1 MKTVKG
7 TGLEQDVANV
17 SAALRRAARQARKTA
32 QQTRTPLVIYEDG
45 RVKRKIVAHE
55 TK

>member
-7 TGLEQDVANV
+7 TVWEKDVANV
-17 SAALRRAARQARKTA
+17 SAALRRAARQARKRA
-32 QQTRTPLVIYEDG
+32 QQTHTPLVIYEDG
-45 RVKRKIVAHE
+45 RIKRKMVMQE